1 MPRYSVFDI
10 MGPIMIGPSSSHT
23 AGAVRLGLMVRKIV
37 GVQPSKVIIQ
47 LHGSFAD
54 TYRGH
59 GTDLALVA
67 GLLELPE
74 DATEIT
80 RSLELAEEQGLVV
93 DFQLVDLGSEVHP
106 NTAKFICI
114 LPEGREIVILGHS
127 TGGGSILISQIN
139 GYKLMLTGEL
149 HSLITNH
156 RDEPGIVAAVTRILA
171 EHDVN
176 IAFLSLAR
184 TGKGE
189 DALMTIEADEPIP
202 VGAGAQILGV
212 KGVHGVT
219 VVPALNS

>member
-23 AGAVRLGLMVRKIV
+23 AGAVRLGRMVRKIV
-37 GVQPSKVIIQ
+37 GVQPSKVSIQ

-54 TYRGH
+54 TYQGH

-74 DATEIT
+74 DAVEIT
-80 RSLELAEEQGLVV
+80 RSLELAAEQGLTV
-93 DFQLVDLGSEVHP
+93 DFQLIDLGAEVHP
-106 NTAKFICI
+106 NTARFICT
-114 LPEGREIVILGHS
+114 LPEGRKIVILGHS
-127 TGGGSILISQIN
+127 TGGGSILISEIN
-139 GYKLMLTGEL
+139 GYQLTLTGEL
-149 HSLITNH
+149 YSLITNH

-171 EHDVN
+171 EYSVN

-184 TGKGE
+184 TAKGE
-189 DALMTIEADEPIP
+189 DALMTIQADEPIP
-202 VGAGAQILGV
+202 VEACSQILEI
-212 KGVHGVT
+212 KGVHGAT